1 MTDEGWTDECE
12 ELLREWSEK
21 ANCYRWLSSKC
32 EKKYR
37 RYYYSLS
44 IPVII
49 LSTLTGVANAGMS
62 SYVSEGGQKN
72 ATAVIAGT
80 NIFCGILGT
89 LSNFL
94 KLSETMESHRI
105 QGISWS
111 KLGRQIQIE
120 LALDRKRRQNAHDF
134 LKISRAEY
142 DRLIES
148 SPSID
153 DDIIRSFKS
162 TFKNYKELDISV
174 PNICN
179 GLDRVSIFRAPPR
192 ASRSDVREPTS
203 STSEE
208 EPVMVDVESP
218 DSPSIHAQD
227 EHPQNP

>member
-1 MTDEGWTDECE
+1 M
-12 ELLREWSEK
+12 
-21 ANCYRWLSSKC
+21 
-32 EKKYR
+32 
-37 RYYYSLS
+37 
-44 IPVII
+44 V
-49 LSTLTGVANAGMS
+49 
-62 SYVSEGGQKN
+62 
-72 ATAVIAGT
+72 
-80 NIFCGILGT
+80 
-89 LSNFL
+89 L
-94 KLSETMESHRI
+94 KVH
-105 QGISWS
+105 
-111 KLGRQIQIE
+111 QIQIE
-120 LALDRKRRQNAHDF
+120 LALDRKRRKNAHDF

-203 STSEE
+203 ATSEE

>member
-49 LSTLTGVANAGMS
+49 LSTLTGVANAGMG

-105 QGISWS
+105 QGIAWS

-148 SPSID
+148 SPTID

-179 GLDRVSIFRAPPR
+179 GLDRVSIFRTPEK
-192 ASRSDVREPTS
+192 EP
-203 STSEE
+203 E
-208 EPVMVDVESP
+208 EPVMVDVERP